1 MTENLLSKYFRKP
14 AIYVSLP
21 SKGNFNPEIEQTMIE
36 EVGVLPM
43 TAIDEIGMRSPD
55 ALLNGEA
62 LISLIKSCVPSIPN
76 PRNLCNIDVEALYLA
91 IQYATYGKDIT
102 HTHTCSKRKTKSD
115 FNIDINFLLNKFP
128 EIDKV
133 EPILYEDLVI
143 HLRPPSLES
152 VTRVALIRLEE
163 QRIVKNIQT
172 ETADET
178 DEIELAKRFYSSFK
192 RVATYNVDLL
202 AETIDKIE
210 TPDGDVSDL
219 IQIKEFLSNIP
230 SNIVDRINKS
240 VESISRRPEDLS
252 KFNFVC
258 PETECGHK
266 EDVQLELNPVNF
278 SKAG

>member
-1 MTENLLSKYFRKP
+1 MTENPLSKYFRKP
-14 AIYVSLP
+14 AIYISLP
-21 SKGNFNPEIEQTMIE
+21 SKGHFNPEIDQTMID

-62 LISLIKSCVPSIPN
+62 MISLIKSCVPSIPN
-76 PRNLCNIDVEALYLA
+76 VRNLCNIDVEALYLA

-102 HTHTCSKRKTKSD
+102 HSHKCSKCGSQSD

-143 HLRPPSLES
+143 HLRLPSLES
-152 VTRVALIRLEE
+152 VTRVALIRIEE
-163 QRIVKNIQT
+163 QRIIKNIQT
-172 ETADET
+172 ESVDET
-178 DEIELAKRFYSSFK
+178 DEVELAKRFYSSFK
-192 RVATYNVDLL
+192 RVANHNVDLL
-202 AETIDKIE
+202 GETIAKIE
-210 TPDGDVSDL
+210 TPNGDVTDRL
-219 IQIKEFLSNIP
+219 QIKEFLSNIP
-230 SNIVDRINKS
+230 SNIVEKINKT
-240 VESISRRPEDLS
+240 VEGITKRPDDLS

-258 PETECGHK
+258 PENECGHK

>member
-1 MTENLLSKYFRKP
+1 MTENPLSKYFRKP
-14 AIYVSLP
+14 AIYISLP
-21 SKGNFNPEIEQTMIE
+21 SKGHFNPEIDQTMID

-62 LISLIKSCVPSIPN
+62 MISLIKSCVPSIPN
-76 PRNLCNIDVEALYLA
+76 VRNLCNIDVEALYLA

-102 HTHTCSKRKTKSD
+102 HSHKCSKCGSQSD

-152 VTRVALIRLEE
+152 VTRVALIRIEE
-163 QRIVKNIQT
+163 QRIIKNIQT
-172 ETADET
+172 ESVDET
-178 DEIELAKRFYSSFK
+178 DEVELAKRFYSSFK
-192 RVATYNVDLL
+192 RVANHNVDLL
-202 AETIDKIE
+202 GETINKIE
-210 TPDGDVSDL
+210 TPNGDVTDRM
-219 IQIKEFLSNIP
+219 QIKEFLSNIP
-230 SNIVDRINKS
+230 SNIVEKINKT
-240 VESISRRPEDLS
+240 VEGITKRPDDLS

-258 PETECGHK
+258 PEKECGHK

>member
-1 MTENLLSKYFRKP
+1 MTENPLSKYFRKP
-14 AIYVSLP
+14 AIYISLP
-21 SKGNFNPEIEQTMIE
+21 SKGHFNPEIDQTMID

-62 LISLIKSCVPSIPN
+62 MISLIKSCVPSIPN
-76 PRNLCNIDVEALYLA
+76 VRNLCNIDVEALYLA

-102 HTHTCSKRKTKSD
+102 HSHKCSKCGSQSD
-115 FNIDINFLLNKFP
+115 FNIDINFLLNKIP

-152 VTRVALIRLEE
+152 VTRVALIRIEE
-163 QRIVKNIQT
+163 QRIIKNIQT
-172 ETADET
+172 ESVDET
-178 DEIELAKRFYSSFK
+178 DEVELAKRFYSSFK
-192 RVATYNVDLL
+192 RVANHNVDLL
-202 AETIDKIE
+202 GETIAKIE
-210 TPDGDVSDL
+210 TPNGDVTDRL
-219 IQIKEFLSNIP
+219 QIKEFLSNIP
-230 SNIVDRINKS
+230 SNIVEKINKT
-240 VESISRRPEDLS
+240 VEGITKRPDDLS

-258 PETECGHK
+258 PENECGHK

>member
-1 MTENLLSKYFRKP
+1 MTENPLSKYFRKR
-14 AIYVSLP
+14 AIYISLP
-21 SKGNFNPEIEQTMIE
+21 SKGHFNPEIDQTMID

-62 LISLIKSCVPSIPN
+62 MISLIKSCVPSIPN
-76 PRNLCNIDVEALYLA
+76 VRNLCNIDVEALYLA

-102 HTHTCSKRKTKSD
+102 HSHKCSKCGTQSD

-152 VTRVALIRLEE
+152 VTRVALIRIEE
-163 QRIVKNIQT
+163 QRIIKNIQT
-172 ETADET
+172 ESIDET
-178 DEIELAKRFYSSFK
+178 DEVELAKRFYSSFK
-192 RVATYNVDLL
+192 RVANHNVDLL
-202 AETIDKIE
+202 GETINKIE
-210 TPDGDVSDL
+210 TPNGDVTDRM
-219 IQIKEFLSNIP
+219 QIKEFLSNIP
-230 SNIVDRINKS
+230 SNVVEKINKT
-240 VESISRRPEDLS
+240 VEGITKRPDDLS

-258 PETECGHK
+258 PERNGHK

>member
-1 MTENLLSKYFRKP
+1 MTENPLSKYFRKP

-102 HTHTCSKRKTKSD
+102 HTHKCSKCGTKSD

-143 HLRPPSLES
+143 HLTQ
-152 VTRVALIRLEE
+152 V
-163 QRIVKNIQT
+163 
-172 ETADET
+172 
-178 DEIELAKRFYSSFK
+178 
-192 RVATYNVDLL
+192 
-202 AETIDKIE
+202 
-210 TPDGDVSDL
+210 
-219 IQIKEFLSNIP
+219 
-230 SNIVDRINKS
+230 
-240 VESISRRPEDLS
+240 
-252 KFNFVC
+252 FNF
-258 PETECGHK
+258 TDDECS
-266 EDVQLELNPVNF
+266 QLIHQYPILSASTTMPLPRLLLLTV
-278 SKAG
+278 

>member
-1 MTENLLSKYFRKP
+1 MTENPLSKYFRKP
-14 AIYVSLP
+14 AIYISLP
-21 SKGNFNPEIEQTMIE
+21 SKGHFNPEIDQTMID

-62 LISLIKSCVPSIPN
+62 MISLIKSCVPSIPN
-76 PRNLCNIDVEALYLA
+76 VRNLCNIDVEALYLA

-102 HTHTCSKRKTKSD
+102 HSHKCSKCGSQSD

-152 VTRVALIRLEE
+152 VTRVALIRIEE
-163 QRIVKNIQT
+163 QRIIKNIQT
-172 ETADET
+172 ESVDET
-178 DEIELAKRFYSSFK
+178 DEVELAKRFYSSFK
-192 RVATYNVDLL
+192 RVANHNVDLL
-202 AETIDKIE
+202 GETINKIE
-210 TPDGDVSDL
+210 TPNGDVTDRM
-219 IQIKEFLSNIP
+219 QIKEFLSNIP
-230 SNIVDRINKS
+230 SNIVENINKT
-240 VESISRRPEDLS
+240 VEGITKRPDDLS

-258 PETECGHK
+258 PEKECGHK